1 MFLKP
6 FMSSIIE
13 EKDLKLNSSNY
24 YILFFSV
31 KDREINYQKFVVN
44 RNTDST
50 FEKRFNDIP
59 FLTTVCC

>member
-6 FMSSIIE
+6 FMCSIIE

-44 RNTDST
+44 RNTDPT